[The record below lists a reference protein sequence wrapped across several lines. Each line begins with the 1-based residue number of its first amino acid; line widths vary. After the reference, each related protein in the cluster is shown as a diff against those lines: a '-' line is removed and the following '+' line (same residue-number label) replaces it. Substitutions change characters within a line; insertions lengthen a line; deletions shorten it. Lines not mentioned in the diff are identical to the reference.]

1 MFSFLVWLFGTQ
13 PLHASEETHRDPTG
27 SGYLGTAVCADCHDD
42 EHAAW
47 LGSHHDWALKEAA
60 DETVLADFDG
70 SRFQQ
75 QGEDWRFLR
84 RGDAFIAQSRDD
96 SGTWQDHKVLYAVG
110 VAPLQ
115 QYLVML
121 DGGRLQALTVAWDV
135 EAKRWFHLYPGPE
148 IGEEDGLHW
157 SRTFNN
163 WNSRCA
169 DCHSTG
175 FAKGLEPRSGA
186 FDSRW
191 HEANVGCESCHGP
204 GEAHVAWARNPG
216 SDQDEGSKG
225 LTVSLSA
232 SQRERSPGTEVE
244 VCAACHA
251 RRQSLGAESR
261 PAGAPILDHFVPAL
275 LREGLYH
282 ADGQIL
288 DEVYV
293 YGSFLQSRM
302 HAEGVTCSDC
312 HDAHSAQLK
321 AEGNALCTQCHSP
334 AGNSLFPSLI
344 KKPYDSPE
352 HHFHEAGTTG
362 AACVSCH
369 MPARTYMIVDP
380 RRDHSFRVPRP
391 DLSVEIGTPNACTL
405 CHADRDP
412 AWAARQV
419 ADWYSE
425 GRGGQPHFG
434 EIIAAG
440 RRGEAKAESALV
452 ALAQNEGQPGILRAT
467 ALDLLRRY
475 GPAAADAA
483 APLLNDPD
491 PLVRRSAVLLQEA
504 AEGPRRV
511 ARVAPLLEDP
521 LKAVRIAAARLM
533 VDVPP
538 LAFPAEAVLPFDRA
552 AAEYRAS
559 LLASADLPETQMNIA
574 TLALRTGNPRAAEAA
589 LKRALDLNGHFEDA
603 WLRLGSLQQ
612 GRGRSAEAAA
622 SFRAGLARLPEAASL
637 RRALGLLEIERG
649 ALRSGIE
656 ELEVAAGLLPGDAR
670 LRYNLAL
677 ALARAEQTE
686 AAEARMRDALALA
699 PSDPEILYGLGFLL
713 MDQERFDEARD
724 LARQLLRQH
733 PQRSEGADLMAEIER
748 RRQR

>member
-1 MFSFLVWLFGTQ
+1 MLV
-13 PLHASEETHRDPTG
+13 SEPARAAENAHNDPTA
-27 SGYLGTAVCADCHDD
+27 SGYVGTAVCADCHDD
-42 EHAAW
+42 ERAAW
-47 LGSHHDWALKEAA
+47 LGSHHDWALKEATDDA
-60 DETVLADFDG
+60 VLADFGG
-70 SRFQQ
+70 SRFDQ
-75 QGEDWRFLR
+75 QGETWRFER
-84 RGDAFIAQSRDD
+84 SGDAFVARSRNPD
-96 SGTWQDHKVLYAVG
+96 GTWQEHKVLYAVG

-148 IGEEDGLHW
+148 IAAEHGLHW

-175 FAKGLEPRSGA
+175 FAKGLEPRSGS

-191 HEANVGCESCHGP
+191 SEANVGCESCHGP
-204 GEAHVAWARNPG
+204 GEAHVAWAHDPDG
-216 SDQDEGSKG
+216 PAHQGPKG
-225 LTVSLSA
+225 LTVSLSP
-232 SQRERSPGTEVE
+232 SQRERSPGTEIE

-261 PAGAPILDHFVPAL
+261 PAGAPFLDHFVPAL

-302 HAEGVTCSDC
+302 HAEGVACSDC
-312 HDAHSAQLK
+312 HDPHSARLK
-321 AEGNALCTQCHSP
+321 AEGNAVCTQCHSP
-334 AGNSLFPSLI
+334 AGNIRFPSLTT
-344 KKPYDSPE
+344 KTYDSPE
-352 HHFHEAGTTG
+352 HHFHETGGTG
-362 AACVSCH
+362 AACVNCH

-405 CHADRDP
+405 CHADREP
-412 AWAARQV
+412 AWAAEQV
-419 ADWYSE
+419 AAWYPA
-425 GRGGQPHFG
+425 GRSGQTHFA
-434 EIIAAG
+434 ETIAAG
-440 RRGEAKAESALV
+440 RRGEASAQAALV
-452 ALAQNEGQPGILRAT
+452 ALALDEGQPGILRAT

-521 LKAVRIAAARLM
+521 LKAVRIAAARLL

-538 LAFPAEAVLPFDRA
+538 LAFPADAVLPFDRA

-574 TLALRTGNPRAAEAA
+574 TLALRTGNTRAAEAA
-589 LKRALDLNGHFEDA
+589 LTRALDLNGHFEDA
-603 WLRLGSLQQ
+603 WLRLGTLQQ

-649 ALRSGIE
+649 DLRAGIE
-656 ELEVAAGLLPGDAR
+656 ELETAAGLLPGDAR

-677 ALARAEQTE
+677 ALARTKETE

-699 PSDPEILYGLGFLL
+699 PTDPEILYGLGFLL
-713 MDQERFDEARD
+713 MDQERFTEARD
-724 LARQLLRQH
+724 LARQLLRLY
-733 PQRSEGADLMAEIER
+733 PQRREGADLMAEIER
-748 RRQR
+748 RSRR

>member
-1 MFSFLVWLFGTQ
+1 VWLFLP
-13 PLHASEETHRDPTG
+13 PLSHAAGKARSDPTA
-27 SGYLGTAVCADCHDD
+27 SGYAGTAVCADCHED

-47 LGSHHDWALKEAA
+47 LGSHHDWALKEAT
-60 DETVLADFDG
+60 DDTVLADFGG
-70 SRFQQ
+70 SRFDQ
-75 QGEDWRFLR
+75 QGEMWRFER
-84 RGDAFIAQSRDD
+84 RGDAFVARSRNPD
-96 SGTWQDHKVLYAVG
+96 GTWDEHKVLYAVG
-110 VAPLQ
+110 VTPLQ

-135 EAKRWFHLYPGPE
+135 ESKRWFHLYPGPE
-148 IGEEDGLHW
+148 IAEEDGLHW

-169 DCHSTG
+169 DCHSTA
-175 FAKGLEPRSGA
+175 FTKGLDPRSGS

-191 HEANVGCESCHGP
+191 REANVGCESCHGP
-204 GEAHVAWARNPG
+204 AADHVAWARDPNSPA
-216 SDQDEGSKG
+216 QQGSKG
-225 LTVSLSA
+225 LTVSLNQA
-232 SQRERSPGTEVE
+232 QRQRRPGTEIE

-261 PAGAPILDHFVPAL
+261 PAGAPFLDHFVPAL

-312 HDAHSAQLK
+312 HDPHSAELK
-321 AEGNALCTQCHSP
+321 TEGNALCTQCHSP
-334 AGNSLFPSLI
+334 AGNSAFRSLR
-344 KKPYDSPE
+344 KKTYDSPE
-352 HHFHEAGTTG
+352 HHFHEAGTAG

-391 DLSVEIGTPNACTL
+391 DLSVEIDTPNACTL

-412 AWAARQV
+412 AWAAQQV
-419 ADWYSE
+419 ADWYPE
-425 GRGGQPHFG
+425 GRSGQAHFA
-434 EIIAAG
+434 ETLAAG

-452 ALAQNEGQPGILRAT
+452 ALAQDEDQPGILRAT

-483 APLLNDPD
+483 VPLLSDPD

-504 AEGPRRV
+504 AEGRQRV

-521 LKAVRIAAARLM
+521 LKAVRIAAARLL

-552 AAEYRAS
+552 AAEHRAS

-589 LKRALDLNGHFEDA
+589 LRRALDLNGHFEDA

-622 SFRAGLARLPEAASL
+622 SFRAGLARLPSSGNL

-649 ALRSGIE
+649 ALRNGID
-656 ELEVAAGLLPGDAR
+656 ELETAATLLPGDAR

-677 ALARAEQTE
+677 ALARAERPQ

-713 MDQERFDEARD
+713 MEQERFEEAKG
-724 LARQLLRQH
+724 LARQLLRLH
-733 PQRSEGADLMAEIER
+733 PQRPEGPDLMAESER
-748 RRQR
+748 RSRR

>member
-1 MFSFLVWLFGTQ
+1 MWLLLP
-13 PLHASEETHRDPTG
+13 PLSYAAAEAPSDPTG
-27 SGYLGTAVCADCHDD
+27 SGYLGTAICADCHTD

-60 DETVLADFDG
+60 DDTVLADFSG
-70 SRFQQ
+70 NRFDQ
-75 QGEDWRFLR
+75 QGETWRFER
-84 RGDAFIAQSRDD
+84 SGDAFVARSRNPD
-96 SGTWQDHKVLYAVG
+96 GTWQEHKILYAVG

-135 EAKRWFHLYPGPE
+135 EAKQWFHLYPGPE
-148 IGEEDGLHW
+148 IAEEDGLHW

-175 FAKGLEPRSGA
+175 FTKGLDPRSGA

-204 GEAHVAWARNPG
+204 GAAHVAWARDPDG
-216 SDQDEGSKG
+216 PAQQGTKG
-225 LTVSLSA
+225 LTVSLSP
-232 SQRERSPGTEVE
+232 SQRERSPGTEIE

-261 PAGAPILDHFVPAL
+261 PAGAPFLDHFVPAL

-312 HDAHSAQLK
+312 HDPHSAQLK

-334 AGNSLFPSLI
+334 AGNSAFPSLTT
-344 KKPYDSPE
+344 KTYDSPE
-352 HHFHEAGTTG
+352 HHFHEAGTAG
-362 AACVSCH
+362 ATCVSCH

-405 CHADRDP
+405 CHAERDP
-412 AWAARQV
+412 AWAAQQV
-419 ADWYSE
+419 AAWYPD
-425 GRGGQPHFG
+425 GRGGRAHFG

-452 ALAQNEGQPGILRAT
+452 VLAQDEGQPGILRAT

-483 APLLNDPD
+483 ATLLKDPD
-491 PLVRRSAVLLQEA
+491 PLVRRSAVLLQEV
-504 AEGPRRV
+504 AEGPQRV

-533 VDVPP
+533 VDVTP

-552 AAEYRAS
+552 AAEYRTS

-574 TLALRTGNPRAAEAA
+574 SLALRTGNPRAAEAA
-589 LKRALDLNGHFEDA
+589 LNRALDLNGHFEDA

-622 SFRAGLARLPEAASL
+622 SFRAGLARLPNAGSL

-649 ALRSGIE
+649 DLSAGIE
-656 ELEVAAGLLPGDAR
+656 ELETAARLLPGDAR
-670 LRYNLAL
+670 LHYNLAL
-677 ALARAEQTE
+677 ALARAERPE
-686 AAEARMRDALALA
+686 AAEARMRDSLALA

-713 MDQERFDEARD
+713 MEQQRFDEARD
-724 LARQLLRQH
+724 LARQLLRLH
-733 PQRSEGADLMAEIER
+733 PQRPEGADLMAEAER
-748 RRQR
+748 RSRR